1 MAKPR
6 PATSEEVEFVRQYIE
21 NAGIKIDN
29 CEIRVSAAGNI
40 VCKNRATQQDIL
52 VIPKEKTSIP
62 NAQLSRKQSKKL
74 REKEWKRIEN
84 EKRARADKIQ
94 KYIKETLILNLN
106 AAIKSITENQKSTKY
121 NPFIGKIRADL
132 TTHRSYD
139 YDVDAS
145 IVISLDVIKG
155 KKVIGS
161 LTGVERKIDCENLEK
176 ESSIDELEKKL
187 MSAVKRPT
195 QRITV
200 EEPVLRHMFGIACQ
214 YLKKQKDLKIDQG
227 ILSVIEF
234 EERAIFNMIN
244 TISSRKINNPIYVE
258 GILSDLK
265 FKSGRILFT
274 YCNRRFSY
282 DIAADTVEFEIE
294 EKEHLLILAE
304 QLNAQKKNIKQCK
317 KSMNTVKMALIKENI
332 WSFMKLE
339 MKNGILYITES
350 DCIGEYEIKPNESIT
365 SAKLKKWFK
374 QARMEYQEE
383 QRKIK
388 EEKYDKIRILKSYS
402 NLLCI
407 DVLRVIAKNERYITE
422 TAVVKNL
429 RGMAQTLSSNV
440 EDIENSGKYEILTNE
455 EVEAAVRQLLRDKL
469 IYEKDLKGTYGHFD
483 ILKLE
488 DKASEIFATPFKEE
502 SKSFTSFTDL
512 DWVNYLKKIKES
524 GKEPRLSKAKKEQQL
539 TLLEHK
545 SVIAVYPELVKE
557 FLKTRPKEWQ
567 MYIET
572 MYSMA
577 AGVEKKYWKCLRDM
591 VVEKKERKKKKETET
606 IEAKIEQKTEK
617 TKAKTETK
625 TEPAA

>member
-6 PATSEEVEFVRQYIE
+6 PATSEEIEFVRKYIE
-21 NAGIKIDN
+21 NAGIKIDD

-52 VIPKEKTSIP
+52 VIPKEKAAIP

-84 EKRARADKIQ
+84 EKRTRADKIQ
-94 KYIKETLILNLN
+94 KYIKETLISNLSTATKN
-106 AAIKSITENQKSTKY
+106 INENQKSTKY
-121 NPFIGKIRADL
+121 NPFIGKIRTDL
-132 TTHRSYD
+132 TAHRSYD

-145 IVISLDVIKG
+145 IVISLDVIKD

-200 EEPVLRHMFGIACQ
+200 EEPVLRHMFGMVCQ
-214 YLKKQKDLKIDQG
+214 YLKKQKDLKIDQE
-227 ILSVIEF
+227 ILFVIKF
-234 EERAIFNMIN
+234 EERAIFNIIN

-258 GILSDLK
+258 GVLSDLK

-294 EKEHLLILAE
+294 EREQLLILAE
-304 QLNAQKKNIKQCK
+304 QLNSQKKNIKQCK
-317 KSMNTVKMALIKENI
+317 KSINTVKMALIKENI

-339 MKNGILYITES
+339 MKNGVLYITEG
-350 DCIGEYEIKPNESIT
+350 DCVSEYEIKPEDSIT

-374 QARMEYQEE
+374 QARNEYQEE

-388 EEKYDKIRILKSYS
+388 EEKYDKIRALKSYS
-402 NLLCI
+402 SLLCN
-407 DVLRVIAKNERYITE
+407 DALRAIAKNEHYITE
-422 TAVVKNL
+422 TAIIKNL
-429 RGMAQTLSSNV
+429 RGMAQTLNSRV
-440 EDIENSGKYEILTNE
+440 EDIENSGKYETLTNE
-455 EVEAAVRQLLRDKL
+455 EIQSAIQQLLRDKL
-469 IYEKDLKGTYGHFD
+469 IYEKELKGTYGRFD

-488 DKASEIFATPFKEE
+488 DKANEIFSTPFKETE
-502 SKSFTSFTDL
+502 KPFSDFTDL
-512 DWVNYLKKIKES
+512 DWINYLKKVKEDK
-524 GKEPRLSKAKKEQQL
+524 KEPRLSKAKREQQL

-545 SVIAVYPELVKE
+545 AVIAVYPELVKE
-557 FLKTRPKEWQ
+557 FLKTKPKEWQ
-567 MYIET
+567 VYIET

-577 AGVEKKYWKCLRDM
+577 AGVEKKYWKALKEM
-591 VVEKKERKKKKETET
+591 YKEEKKKSEV
-606 IEAKIEQKTEK
+606 A
-617 TKAKTETK
+617 
-625 TEPAA
+625 